1 MPRLTE
7 QQMID
12 AQKKAS
18 KDIEESQVI
27 IEKEDK
33 EYQELLTKQQNKS
46 TKTENGYYIKVINDN
61 EYDQQMGRIKHDD
74 SYELIIP
81 FSGTVSSGYE
91 IYIARNDKGILEQR
105 VRRRDLN

>member
-46 TKTENGYYIKVINDN
+46 TEI
-61 EYDQQMGRIKHDD
+61 
-74 SYELIIP
+74 
-81 FSGTVSSGYE
+81 VSP
-91 IYIARNDKGILEQR
+91 LT
-105 VRRRDLN
+105 